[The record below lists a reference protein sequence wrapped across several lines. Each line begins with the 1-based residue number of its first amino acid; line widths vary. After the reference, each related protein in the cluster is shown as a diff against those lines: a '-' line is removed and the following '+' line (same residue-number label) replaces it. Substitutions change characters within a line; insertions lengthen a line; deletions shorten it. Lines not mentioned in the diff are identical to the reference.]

1 MHFTRRDN
9 QNNSVIERS
18 EGHFHSHMETV
29 TASTNTLNM
38 FDLISARLIE
48 LVQKY
53 ENERSGW
60 VFDHVVDLRIHINPF
75 QPFSGSSYIPLPSKL
90 AAKKAIINVKNEKD
104 QECFK
109 WAVTSA
115 VFPREKNAERLNKE
129 MRENSEKL
137 DWSGIEFP
145 VSALATNQVDKF
157 EKQNSYGI
165 NILGYENGEP
175 TLIRRSSK
183 SGCTKDKP
191 AFHIK

>member
-1 MHFTRRDN
+1 M
-9 QNNSVIERS
+9 
-18 EGHFHSHMETV
+18 
-29 TASTNTLNM
+29 
-38 FDLISARLIE
+38 
-48 LVQKY
+48 
-53 ENERSGW
+53 
-60 VFDHVVDLRIHINPF
+60 
-75 QPFSGSSYIPLPSKL
+75 

-109 WAVTSA
+109 WAITSA

-129 MRENSEKL
+129 IIENSEKL

-157 EKQNSYGI
+157 ERQNSYGV

-183 SGCTKDKP
+183 SGVPKINLLFISNDETNHFCW
-191 AFHIK
+191 IKNMSRLCSHSKHKEASFYCDNCLNSFLVKEIIRNTYGVLPE